1 MVSFRNPFRA
11 LLQFVVFLTYHTNF
25 YATMRGQ
32 PTVGEIP
39 KERNGKERVMAS
51 TTTAAV
57 FKRNLGTGETATAA
71 VFLPLLLPSS
81 SFCPG
86 ESHFLGLTWGGE
98 NCTPE
103 WVPVMLG
110 PTQNY
115 CRGENRVQFS
125 DPAAADE
132 PGTRNKKFNL
142 SLFSLWWRGI
152 PVVNFGVTDREGLL
166 YMSATNTEKKVR
178 IPTV

>member
-1 MVSFRNPFRA
+1 M
-11 LLQFVVFLTYHTNF
+11 VFLTYHANF

-39 KERNGKERVMAS
+39 KERNGKGDGINHYGSGVQ
-51 TTTAAV
+51 
-57 FKRNLGTGETATAA
+57 RNLGTGETATAA
-71 VFLPLLLPSS
+71 VFLPLLLPS

-110 PTQNY
+110 PTRNY
-115 CRGENRVQFS
+115 CRGGNRVQFS
-125 DPAAADE
+125 DPAAADD

-166 YMSATNTEKKVR
+166 YMSATNTERVR

>member
-1 MVSFRNPFRA
+1 M
-11 LLQFVVFLTYHTNF
+11 VFLTYHANF

-81 SFCPG
+81 SFCPA

-98 NCTPE
+98 NCTLE

-110 PTQNY
+110 PTQNC
-115 CRGENRVQFS
+115 CRGKIESNFRILRRLTS
-125 DPAAADE
+125 RGHE
-132 PGTRNKKFNL
+132 TRNL
-142 SLFSLWWRGI
+142 ICPSSLFGGGE
-152 PVVNFGVTDREGLL
+152 FLL
-166 YMSATNTEKKVR
+166 LTLA
-178 IPTV
+178 